1 MDIKTVSFIM
11 LTIELILLALMIFIS
26 LNKKIRSTLK
36 QLLIILAMILVL
48 VVYWIFVNGDIS
60 GYKGG
65 ITVTSIEYANKVT
78 SGDNVY
84 YNVGTYDGSK
94 YIINDIGYSYENK
107 LILDCK
113 IIRKN
118 VFGIKIY
125 QDGDILLVKPKD
137 VNLDTMSQSE
147 KRSYFTNE
155 EK

>member
-26 LNKKIRSTLK
+26 LNKKIRSMLK

-48 VVYWIFVNGDIS
+48 VVYWIFINGDIS

-94 YIINDIGYSYENK
+94 YIINDIGYSDENK

-113 IIRKN
+113 IIRTN

-137 VNLDTMSQSE
+137 INLDTMSQSE

>member
-11 LTIELILLALMIFIS
+11 LTIELILLALMIFTS

-48 VVYWIFVNGDIS
+48 VVYWIFINGDIS

-84 YNVGTYDGSK
+84 YNAGTYDGSK
-94 YIINDIGYSYENK
+94 YIINDIGYSDENK

-113 IIRKN
+113 IIRTN

-137 VNLDTMSQSE
+137 INLDTMSQSE